1 MVLVIVILI
10 AIGIQLTDIQRVV
23 QLLILYIMTMDV
35 LKTEMNYETVVATN
49 EILPVAA
56 ELFPVTVLIWKDENI
71 MFMKQSVI
79 NFFILIKSP
88 VLDGAFFSS

>member
-23 QLLILYIMTMDV
+23 QLVILYIMTMDV

-79 NFFILIKSP
+79 NFF
-88 VLDGAFFSS
+88 SS

>member
-1 MVLVIVILI
+1 MALAIVILI

-23 QLLILYIMTMDV
+23 QLVILYIITMDV
-35 LKTEMNYETVVATN
+35 LKAEMNYETVVATN

-79 NFFILIKSP
+79 NFF
-88 VLDGAFFSS
+88 SS

>member
-88 VLDGAFFSS
+88 VLDRGFF

>member
-23 QLLILYIMTMDV
+23 QLVILYIMTMDA
-35 LKTEMNYETVVATN
+35 LKAEMNYETVVATN

-71 MFMKQSVI
+71 TFMKLSVI
-79 NFFILIKSP
+79 NIISLTESP
-88 VLDGAFFSS
+88 VLNGALA

>member
-23 QLLILYIMTMDV
+23 QLVILYIMTMDV

-88 VLDGAFFSS
+88 AK